1 MGYGK
6 RWASI
11 PRSRQT
17 SGHFWI
23 EPGVSASA
31 SVEEEPGESGKRAEA
46 TSPSTAR
53 GRWRYSSVCWA
64 SCDSI
69 NDLQGSVFG

>member
-1 MGYGK
+1 M
-6 RWASI
+6 
-11 PRSRQT
+11 
-17 SGHFWI
+17 
-23 EPGVSASA
+23 SASA